1 MKRIKEGLL
10 VAAGA
15 LIMSPVMADYGD
27 ADAFDSSYR
36 SGHYDYAEVID
47 AEPIYRTVEISTPR
61 QVCWDEVRYEDEG
74 YIGRRRGSVAGSAI
88 IGGVI
93 GGVIGHQIGSGR
105 GNEIATVAGAIAGS
119 AIGASRTAKRNRQ
132 RQYEPVVVERCET
145 RNEYEEREV
154 LDGYNVVYEYNG
166 RQYTTRTDAFPG
178 DSIRVRVS
186 VVAVDEY

>member
-15 LIMSPVMADYGD
+15 LIMSPVVADHD
-27 ADAFDSSYR
+27 ATDAFDSINR
-36 SGHYDYAEVID
+36 SSHYDSAEVVD
-47 AEPIYRTVEISTPR
+47 AEPIYRTVEVSTPR

-74 YIGRRRGSVAGSAI
+74 YIGRRRGSVAGAAI

-93 GGVIGHQIGSGR
+93 GGVIGHQVGSGR
-105 GNEIATVAGAIAGS
+105 GNEAATVAGAIVGS

-154 LDGYNVVYEYNG
+154 LDGYTVVYEYNG
-166 RQYTTRTDAFPG
+166 RQYTTRTDDFPG
-178 DSIRVRVS
+178 NSIQVRVS
-186 VVAVDEY
+186 VVAVDTY